1 MALLTGFVTI
11 LAVVACGAALAHLR
25 RLDARGQRT
34 LADLSFFV
42 ATPALMLLTI
52 SEVDLG
58 GELGANLLASVSSLL
73 AAAGIYVAVARLLW
87 RLDLGRVLIG
97 ALSASY
103 VNAGNLGL
111 AVGAY
116 VVGDTA

>member
-1 MALLTGFVTI
+1 MMSCKPILQVRWKARRARRRCPMALLTGFVTI
-11 LAVVACGAALAHLR
+11 LAVVACGAALAHLG

-73 AAAGIYVAVARLLW
+73 AAAGIYVA
-87 RLDLGRVLIG
+87 
-97 ALSASY
+97 
-103 VNAGNLGL
+103 
-111 AVGAY
+111 
-116 VVGDTA
+116 